1 MTFNIDTVRP
11 VGDGTRSPRTRTMID
26 MRKERM
32 LLRIQRPVQRA
43 IRALLLVAIVASS
56 TTFASHAWAAASSDA
71 RIEELEA
78 KINALTE
85 EIRKQATD
93 DEAASKNAASDARV
107 DAIDEKV
114 DVLAEEMGRLEAN
127 LAVPEEATLT
137 SFSGLGPAASKVY
150 QRESGISIGGYGEVL
165 SRSFVNEGTD
175 KQNNDVFDALRAVLY
190 VGYKFNDKWVFN
202 SELEF
207 EHGGTG
213 GGGSVSTEFLTL
225 DYLHRDEVNLRA
237 GLLLMPM
244 GFINEIHEP
253 TAFFGADRPQI
264 EQKILPSTW
273 RENGAGVF
281 GTIADRVQYRAYV
294 VNGFRGKNFSSD
306 GLRGGRQKGSRALSN
321 DFAFVARVDVDA
333 AAGLSVG
340 GSVYTGQS
348 GQDEDFTSSIDDST
362 RSLPDAQLTIYEL
375 HAQYKRHGLSLRAL
389 WTQSFLENSAKLS
402 RATDRNF
409 TADPGDESRTFG
421 LVGTSSG
428 IASRMQGFYVEAAY
442 DVLPLLM
449 PETRASLEPYFRFEQ
464 YDTQAKVNG
473 AYTRDRSKDVD
484 LYVVGVQIKP
494 IPQVVFKVDYSN
506 FRPQRGSKADQVQV
520 LMGYA
525 F

>member
-1 MTFNIDTVRP
+1 
-11 VGDGTRSPRTRTMID
+11 MIE
-26 MRKERM
+26 MRKQRM
-32 LLRIQRPVQRA
+32 LSPTQPLT
-43 IRALLLVAIVASS
+43 RALLL
-56 TTFASHAWAAASSDA
+56 TTLVTSLMTVGANAFAADSSDA
-71 RIEELEA
+71 RITELEA
-78 KINALTE
+78 KIAALTD
-85 EIRKQATD
+85 EIRSQGTED
-93 DEAASKNAASDARV
+93 DAASNEAASDARV

-150 QRESGISIGGYGEVL
+150 QRESGLSVGGYGEVL

-175 KQNNDVFDALRAVLY
+175 KENNDVFDALRAVLY
-190 VGYKFNDKWVFN
+190 VGYKFNDKWVLN

-207 EHGGTG
+207 EHSGTG

-225 DYLHRDEVNLRA
+225 DYLHRDELNLRA

-253 TAFFGADRPQI
+253 TSFFGATRPQV
-264 EQKILPSTW
+264 EQKIMPSTW
-273 RENGAGVF
+273 RENGAGIY
-281 GTIADRVQYRAYV
+281 GTVADRVHYRAYV

-306 GLRGGRQKGSRALSN
+306 GVRGGRQKGGRALAN

-333 AAGLSVG
+333 AAGLLVG

-348 GQDEDFTSSIDDST
+348 GQSEDFTSGIDDST
-362 RSLPDAQLTIYEL
+362 RSLPDAHLTIYEL
-375 HAQYKRHGLSLRAL
+375 HAQYKKHGLSLRAL

-409 TADPGDESRTFG
+409 TADPGDDSRTFG
-421 LVGTSSG
+421 LVGTSAG

-449 PETRASLEPYFRFEQ
+449 SETRASLEPYFRFEQ
-464 YDTQAKVNG
+464 YDTQVKVNG
-473 AYTRDRSKDVD
+473 AYTRDRSKDID
-484 LYVVGVQIKP
+484 LYVAGIQFKP
-494 IPQVVFKVDYSN
+494 IPQIVFKVDYSN
-506 FRPQRGSKADQVQV
+506 FRPQSGSKADQVQV
-520 LMGYA
+520 SMGYA